1 MTEERDE
8 KENNRS
14 QGKGGDVD
22 MTRKEETTTTAKAG
36 LFWLDILAFLSFAR
50 GLTHRNFPI
59 PGG

>member
-22 MTRKEETTTTAKAG
+22 MTRKEETTTTAQG
-36 LFWLDILAFLSFAR
+36 GPYLA
-50 GLTHRNFPI
+50 
-59 PGG
+59 